1 MRIGVASLFNPKSV
15 QEFLYEG
22 TVLPE
27 INKGIT
33 AVNTLVR
40 EFLMQG
46 HSVTVFTYAPMD
58 KPLTILEGERIKIY
72 ILNKDYHVK
81 GLMNLERIYMLP
93 KLKKIIAKEI
103 DNLDVI
109 HAHWTYDF
117 ALAAKKFA
125 KRVPVFCSVRDWC
138 PYILS
143 MQDSL
148 KGKIVWAISW
158 LIFKQVMKGNDI
170 HFLANSQYTYDRIT
184 TAYPEKQVVIIPNPI
199 DKIFV
204 LDEPKLTNKKVSFI
218 SISQAAEDKRKNF
231 DRLLQAFALYHKYN
245 PESEL
250 KLAGYGFSEEFPIV
264 RKWKSQ
270 GLLNGVVLCGYVNH
284 VKLMSL
290 IDESTCLI
298 HPSLEETFGNIFLEG
313 MARYVPVIGGK
324 DSGAVPQVLGQG
336 KYGILC
342 DVTDVNSIFEAMKL
356 TEDGEQMSQLT
367 AAASKYIKENFKSD
381 AIVRRHIE
389 IFTTA
394 KPNHLKTS

>member
-1 MRIGVASLFNPKSV
+1 MRIGVVSLFNPKAV
-15 QEFLYEG
+15 MDFLNEG
-22 TVLPE
+22 TIIPE

-40 EFLMQG
+40 EFLLQG
-46 HSVTVFTYAPMD
+46 HTIIVFTYAPMD
-58 KPLTILEGERIKIY
+58 KSLTILEGERIKIY

-93 KLKKIIAKEI
+93 KLKKLIAKEI
-103 DNLDVI
+103 NNIDVL

-125 KRVPVFCSVRDWC
+125 KRIPVFCSVRDWC

-158 LIFKQVMKGNDI
+158 IIFKQVMKGNSI
-170 HFLANSQYTYDRIT
+170 HFIANSQYTYDRIT
-184 TAYPEKQVVIIPNPI
+184 KDYPEKQVVIIPNPI
-199 DKIFV
+199 SKDFV
-204 LDEPKLTNKKVSFI
+204 LDSPRLTNKKVSFI

-231 DRLLQAFALYHKYN
+231 DRLLRSFAMYHNHN

-250 KLAGYGFSEEFPIV
+250 KLVGYGFSEDFPV
-264 RKWKSQ
+264 VKRWKSQ
-270 GLLNGVVLCGYVNH
+270 GLLEGVVLCGYVNH
-284 VKLMSL
+284 IKLMEL

-313 MARYVPVIGGK
+313 MARCIPVIGGR

-336 KYGILC
+336 RYGILC

-356 TEDGEQMSQLT
+356 TEDKVRMSQLT
-367 AAASKYIKENFKSD
+367 IDASEYIKENFKSD
-381 AIVRRHIE
+381 AIVYRHIE
-389 IFTTA
+389 LF
-394 KPNHLKTS
+394 KKQMNGGGL